1 MDLQNP
7 TPTSLT
13 ILLASLIVVAGYAAL
28 ILVPAWGA
36 YGRLWEKLAASF
48 LTLFMLATLLGI
60 GLAMGFLVVYGYDT
74 YA

>member
-1 MDLQNP
+1 MDLQDL
-7 TPTSLT
+7 TPTSLS
-13 ILLASLIVVAGYAAL
+13 ILLAAVIVLVGYAVF

-36 YGRLWEKLAASF
+36 YGRLWEKVAASF

-60 GLAMGFLVVYGYDT
+60 GLALGFLVVYSYDT